1 MKLILQLFIVAF
13 LILLSLFQIHWFNIY
28 IDYTIVT
35 IAAFLSA
42 ELVSVVDGLIEKY
55 FHNMKLIQSKTK
67 DE

>member
-13 LILLSLFQIHWFNIY
+13 LILLSLFQIYWFNLY

-42 ELVSVVDGLIEKY
+42 ELVGVVDGLIEKY
-55 FHNMKLIQSKTK
+55 FLNMKLIQSKTEDK
-67 DE
+67 